1 MTLKDNVKAKNLH
14 TQCGV
19 AIDMIIKTSL
29 IRRTLDNVTAVLI
42 AFPNFENTFNGPIPS
57 NKIEK
62 NYKSNVPETKSN
74 ESKKVEANY
83 HSNKENSNFRLK
95 SKLSEEI
102 DKNERI
108 IKNINTP
115 QNHKG
120 NSVQFTLNSYSSV
133 KKGKDDTNLDMVPNT
148 DKNHH
153 TKLNINLNNEDMYY
167 KSNTI
172 VYSDSKVAAGQNFPS
187 STKAKASSFKERDVL
202 KK

>member
-1 MTLKDNVKAKNLH
+1 MKDNVKAKNLH
-14 TQCGV
+14 IQCGL

-42 AFPNFENTFNGPIPS
+42 AFPNFENTFNGQVSS

-62 NYKSNVPETKSN
+62 NYRSNVPENKTI

-83 HSNKENSNFRLK
+83 HSNKENTNFKLK
-95 SKLSEEI
+95 SKFSEEI
-102 DKNERI
+102 DKTDKI

-115 QNHKG
+115 QNNKG
-120 NSVQFTLNSYSSV
+120 NSVQFSLNSYSSV
-133 KKGKDDTNLDMVPNT
+133 KKGKDDSNVDMNPNT
-148 DKNHH
+148 DKSHH
-153 TKLNINLNNEDMYY
+153 TKLNINLNSEDMYY

-172 VYSDSKVAAGQNFPS
+172 VYSDNKVTRDNFPS
-187 STKAKASSFKERDVL
+187 STKAKASSFKEREIL